1 MKSKP
6 MKYFTYRGDQAREI
20 SFPLGGLGS
29 GCLGLGGAGQLVD
42 WEIFNRPAKGS
53 RNGFSHFAVKAEARG
68 KVLDAR
74 VLQGDATPPFSGEG
88 MAPFTGFGFGAPR
101 ETLGG
106 LPHFRRT
113 EFRGGFPFAEIRFRD
128 PKFPGQVSLTAFNPF
143 IPHND
148 RDSSIPAAFFTVT
161 IRNTGRRT
169 IDYTAAFTVRNPVS
183 GGTTNRL
190 RTVDGMHVLQLSGG
204 AGPDD
209 PGYGNFALATD
220 ADGTVAQEYWYRGR
234 HFDNLGVYWRD
245 FTSPGVLPLRSYDN
259 PGQADHATLSA
270 RVRMPAG
277 GEAAVRF
284 VFTWNVPHCRN
295 YWKEQKECCSDV
307 PVCPS
312 PTWKNYYA
320 TLFPDAAASAVYSLH
335 EWDRLENETRLFRD
349 ALFGST
355 LPAPV
360 LDAVSANLSI
370 LKSPTCL
377 RLEDGSFY
385 GWEGCHA
392 DSGCCEGSCSH
403 VWNYAY
409 ALPFLFPALERR
421 MRELDYRYNL
431 RPDGGMPFRLQLPL
445 GSERSGF
452 RPCVDGQ
459 LGGVLKV
466 YREWKVSGD
475 PDWLRRLW
483 PDVRRSIEFAWSP
496 DNEDRWDPDRTGV
509 IHGRQHH
516 TLDTE
521 LFGPNAWLT
530 GFYLA
535 ALKAGA
541 AMADACGDPETAAS
555 YRAIFERGRKWVG
568 RNLFNG
574 EYFIQKVDLKD
585 RRVLEAF
592 RGEGAGVP
600 GEAWAVP
607 AEEYWSEEHGEL
619 KYQIGEGCGIDQV
632 LAQWHAD
639 LIGLGDIFDR
649 KQTRKALRAIHRRN
663 FHHSMRD
670 VVNPCRL
677 YCLDDEAG
685 TVMFSWPPGKKR
697 PAIPVPYAEET
708 MHGFEYQAAGHLILN
723 GMVEEGVAMVKAVRD
738 RYNGHRRNPWNE
750 IECGSNYA
758 RSMASYALL
767 NAFSGLRFDM
777 VKREIGFRPV
787 PTRGGRFRCFWSLA
801 AAWGEIEIGPREAVL
816 RVIRGELS
824 IRRMTLPWSGAG
836 RVTVTLRGRRL
847 LCRYRGGV
855 FDFGADV
862 TIPEGAALRVAAGRQ
877 TASGVRSRA

>member
-1 MKSKP
+1 MASFAILPMKSP
-6 MKYFTYRGDQAREI
+6 SRKYFTYRGDAAREI
-20 SFPLGGLGS
+20 RFPLGGLGS
-29 GCLGLGGAGQLVD
+29 GCLGLGGTGQLVD

-53 RNGFSHFAVKAEARG
+53 RNGFSHFAVKAEAGG

-74 VLQGDATPPFSGEG
+74 VLHGDVAPPFTGEG
-88 MAPFTGFGFGAPR
+88 TAPFTGFGFGAPR
-101 ETLGG
+101 ETLAG

-113 EFRGGFPFAEIRFRD
+113 EFRGGFPFAEILFRD

-169 IDYTAAFTVRNPVS
+169 INYTAAFTVRNPS
-183 GGTTNRL
+183 RGSTTNRFCEMDNFRL
-190 RTVDGMHVLQLSGG
+190 LHLTGG
-204 AGPDD
+204 AGPHAPEHGD
-209 PGYGNFALATD
+209 FAVATD
-220 ADGTVAQEYWYRGR
+220 AAGADEQEYWYRGR
-234 HFDNLGVYWRD
+234 HFDNLGVYWSD
-245 FTSPGVLPLRSYDN
+245 FTTPGVLRPRTYDT
-259 PGQADHATLSA
+259 PGKQDHATLSA
-270 RVRMPAG
+270 RVRVPAG
-277 GEAAVRF
+277 GRASVRF

-295 YWKEQKECCSDV
+295 YWKTEDTCGGNSCT
-307 PVCPS
+307 P

-320 TLFPDAAASAVYSLH
+320 TLFRDATASAVYSLR

-349 ALFGST
+349 TLFGST
-355 LPAPV
+355 LPASV
-360 LDAVSANLSI
+360 LDAVSANLST

-392 DSGCCEGSCSH
+392 DSGCCEGSCTH
-403 VWNYAY
+403 VWSYAY
-409 ALPFLFPALERR
+409 ALPFLFPSLERSL
-421 MRELDYRYNL
+421 RELDYRYNL

-445 GSERSGF
+445 GSERSRF

-459 LGGVLKV
+459 FGGVLKV

-475 PDWLRRLW
+475 TDWLRRLW
-483 PDVRRSIEFAWSP
+483 PDVKRSLEFAWSP
-496 DNEDRWDPDRTGV
+496 DNEDRWDPEQTGV

-541 AMADACGDPETAAS
+541 EMAATCGDPATAAT
-555 YRAIFERGRKWVG
+555 YHALFERGRKWVG
-568 RNLFNG
+568 RHLFNG
-574 EYFIQKVDLKD
+574 EYFIQKINLRD
-585 RRVLEAF
+585 RSILDKFGGDAEA
-592 RGEGAGVP
+592 

-607 AEEYWSEEHGEL
+607 ADEYWSDEHGEL

-649 KQTRKALRAIHRRN
+649 KQTRQALRAIHRRN
-663 FHHSMRD
+663 FRRSMRD
-670 VVNPCRL
+670 AINPCRL
-677 YCLDDEAG
+677 YCLDEEAG
-685 TVMFSWPPGKKR
+685 TVMFSWPPGRKR

-708 MHGFEYQAAGHLILN
+708 MHGFEYQAAGHLIWN

-738 RYNGHRRNPWNE
+738 RYDGRRRNPWNE

-767 NAFSGLRFDM
+767 NSFSGLRFDM
-777 VKREIGFRPV
+777 VAQEIGFRPA

-801 AAWGEIEIGPREAVL
+801 AAWGEVEIALRSAVL
-816 RVIRGELS
+816 RVCRGELT
-824 IRRMTLPWSGAG
+824 IRRLSLPWSGAG
-836 RVTVTLRGRRL
+836 EVIATLGRRRL
-847 LCRYRGGV
+847 SCRRRGNV
-855 FDFGADV
+855 FDFGQDV
-862 TIPEGAALRVAAGRQ
+862 VIPSGTALRLERGRQ
-877 TASGVRSRA
+877 R